1 MELLLSVHP
10 EELHP
15 DSRDMPEH
23 AANITIALYFNKHPI
38 LLPDQKALRFFIG
51 NEAVGSG

>member
-15 DSRDMPEH
+15 DSRNMPEH
-23 AANITIALYFNKHPI
+23 AANITIALYFNKRPI
-38 LLPDQKALRFFIG
+38 LLPDQKACGFS
-51 NEAVGSG
+51 EAMKL